1 MTLPIDRLKTQYILL
16 GQTIDGSLN
25 RLKSK
30 TPNQEQESLVLQG
43 VYLFGVR
50 AFEFFLESQMVYLC
64 HPLALWG
71 PKVVNGRN
79 RRYVSKLKD
88 ANQSRVK
95 AILAMGSSYA
105 DYLPYDRTEKRARV
119 LFAAGRPFS
128 LIDQN
133 HGEIIKRAHVVRNLI
148 AHESDH
154 SMRQFQK
161 TVCSRYSLR
170 PDRRNAS
177 GYLLHEAIKGVPMA
191 KQDLAGLL
199 DVASFLS

>member
-1 MTLPIDRLKTQYILL
+1 ML
-16 GQTIDGSLN
+16 GQTIDSSLS
-25 RLKSK
+25 RLKSG
-30 TPNQEQESLVLQG
+30 TPEYEQESLVLQG

-50 AFEFFLESQMVYLC
+50 AFEFFLERQMVYLC
-64 HPLALWG
+64 HPLARWG
-71 PKVVNGRN
+71 PKVVNGKT

-88 ANQSRVK
+88 TNESRVK

-105 DYLPYDRTEKRARV
+105 DYLPYERTVNRAKV

-128 LIDQN
+128 LIDPN
-133 HGEIIKRAHVVRNLI
+133 HGEMIKRALVVRNLI

-161 TVCSRYSLR
+161 TVCSRYPLR